1 MGLLAYPRVVG
12 LIDVAADL
20 KTLAAAPSRRL
31 SGRFVMLQR
40 RQGLARR
47 FGAYLCCRKLDRV
60 RPWLPA
66 GGRWIRT
73 SGSWSRDR
81 QTVMGEVTAFSKP
94 GADLLGNRRFESIS
108 LQRGV
113 KRTPESRLATSE
125 YDTGVDQGSRGWLSA
140 VGSGAPSSARGP
152 LSCCR
157 CQMSRQPC
165 RSRSTLMVTR
175 VRCARRSTAW
185 RLAASC

>member
-1 MGLLAYPRVVG
+1 
-12 LIDVAADL
+12 
-20 KTLAAAPSRRL
+20 
-31 SGRFVMLQR
+31 
-40 RQGLARR
+40 
-47 FGAYLCCRKLDRV
+47 
-60 RPWLPA
+60 
-66 GGRWIRT
+66 
-73 SGSWSRDR
+73 
-81 QTVMGEVTAFSKP
+81 MGEVTAFSKP

-185 RLAASC
+185 RLAASCSFCLFGAIAFGTLKAVANGFMADNCNSRGGLPRSCDQRDVLALQNASLRSDRPRWSPACRRSP